1 MIRLRP
7 YTQSDEEQILSWCDS
22 EDTFFKWTFGL
33 LGEYP
38 ITKEKFRKTGEYT
51 QFTAVDEDEPVGYFI
66 ARNPNGMMNELRF
79 GYGIVKPDRRNRGVG
94 KAMLTEGL
102 RYAFETYGADRVTL
116 GVYEKNENAI
126 NCYRTVGF
134 VETGVREKYT
144 VNGQQYVAFEMAY
157 DSSEWNK
164 TNR

>member
-7 YTQSDEEQILSWCDS
+7 YMKSDEDRILSWCDS

-38 ITKEKFRKTGEYT
+38 ITKEKFEKTGQYM

-66 ARNPNGMMNELRF
+66 ARNPNGNLKELRF
-79 GYGIVKPDRRNRGVG
+79 GYGIVSAERRNQGIG
-94 KAMLTEGL
+94 KIMLSLGL
-102 RYAFETYGADRVTL
+102 TYAFEVYGADRVSL

-126 NCYRTVGF
+126 ACYSGIGFRMTGTV
-134 VETGVREKYT
+134 EIYPI
-144 VNGQQYVAFEMAY
+144 NGEDYKVYEMEY
-157 DSSEWNK
+157 RK
-164 TNR
+164 